1 VKFGRRNS
9 WVEVGR
15 RLLAERFAEQ
25 DEALIQEERNALLQV
40 AQGLPETPVD
50 GAAEEY
56 METVSADADPTQM
69 VLTVL
74 GRFNRAVAKA
84 ESNPQGRWTDECIEQ
99 IVAGIEI
106 AVRNRWDNLREALT
120 DTARI
125 LQTYEDADIPYEAV
139 YFLKD
144 SYEILCLMV
153 GDLIV
158 DNVRSGAM
166 NKWRERYHLAVKEL
180 ERFGL
185 EPIPDEMPEEA
196 PMPAAPV
203 ASVGRGQIIPF
214 HASQR
219 RDEAAAFDLSD
230 EPAPAPADDHEAR
243 AGETETLEDDTPYV
257 PEVPEVEAELSIEA
271 EDRRVYVADEMME
284 DETEEAP
291 ALWSVPQE
299 AHDEKEEAEAAA
311 EEGIAQEM
319 LLFEEATDA
328 EAATAT
334 QEAEEA
340 MSAETARIEEWTIET
355 ATDEEQAALED
366 EMAAEVECEAPE
378 TLRVGFSPA
387 AAEMPELDG
396 ISPEEA
402 EAAAEDALAAL
413 APRSGAGTAVEAQEA
428 DLFSG
433 IEEAFAEEAPLE
445 EAPLEARSAPVEV
458 PRPAASVSAGAVPA
472 QAAAAPPAEGTPEH
486 LLYSAQAAMARGDIA
501 SAKLL
506 ALQVAADMARLEAE
520 RAAVELGRAK
530 SLREETSA
538 HIQAAQREV
547 ATAEASLGARVQ
559 ARATQ
564 ERALAAKHAEIRG
577 IEESIAEIEQGIRH
591 IDEQIA
597 RLQAQREAEV
607 ERLGEVQAVD
617 AAERREA
624 DRLREDIEVLGI
636 QEQDAEQALRAARS
650 RVAAL
655 EEERSAREAA
665 IREAEA
671 ALAARLEA
679 VADIDGTMNH
689 MRAAAG
695 V

>member
-1 VKFGRRNS
+1 MKFGRRNS

-40 AQGLPETPVD
+40 AQGIAETPIESHPED
-50 GAAEEY
+50 YEENTAA
-56 METVSADADPTQM
+56 SADPTQM
-69 VLTVL
+69 LLTVL

-84 ESNPQGRWTDECIEQ
+84 EANPQGSWTDECIEQ

-106 AVRNRWDNLREALT
+106 AVRNHWDNLREALT

-185 EPIPDEMPEEA
+185 EPIPDDMPEEA
-196 PMPAAPV
+196 PIPAAP
-203 ASVGRGQIIPF
+203 AAARGQIIPF
-214 HASQR
+214 NAPQR
-219 RDEAAAFDLSD
+219 RDDADAFNMTEEVVAAPPQQPDAFAEDAEAIQEES
-230 EPAPAPADDHEAR
+230 
-243 AGETETLEDDTPYV
+243 PYV
-257 PEVPEVEAELSIEA
+257 PEVPETESELIIEVEDRRIYVPDDAVEAEAEA
-271 EDRRVYVADEMME
+271 E
-284 DETEEAP
+284 EEP
-291 ALWSVPQE
+291 ALWSLP
-299 AHDEKEEAEAAA
+299 EETLPAAEDAAAAA
-311 EEGIAQEM
+311 EEEIAQEM
-319 LLFEEATDA
+319 LLFEESLAAKTAPESREEDTETEAVDIEVIAVERASDEELENTDEEIAIVA
-328 EAATAT
+328 EAPAQETAAAMHTAT
-334 QEAEEA
+334 FETGDEAA
-340 MSAETARIEEWTIET
+340 MSAA
-355 ATDEEQAALED
+355 
-366 EMAAEVECEAPE
+366 
-378 TLRVGFSPA
+378 
-387 AAEMPELDG
+387 
-396 ISPEEA
+396 EA
-402 EAAAEDALAAL
+402 EAAAEDALAVL
-413 APRSGAGTAVEAQEA
+413 STRPERAPARLEQEE
-428 DLFSG
+428 DLFSS
-433 IEEAFAEEAPLE
+433 IEATVPEET
-445 EAPLEARSAPVEV
+445 
-458 PRPAASVSAGAVPA
+458 PAAEAVHGAAIAQPA
-472 QAAAAPPAEGTPEH
+472 TAAAASTAPAEGTPEH

-506 ALQVAADMARLEAE
+506 ALQVAADMARIEAE

-530 SLREETSA
+530 TLREETCGQ
-538 HIQAAQREV
+538 IQNAQREV
-547 ATAEASLGARVQ
+547 AAAEASLGARLQ

-564 ERALAAKHAEIRG
+564 ERALAAKRAEIRG
-577 IEESIAEIEQGIRH
+577 IEESMAEIEQGIRQ

-597 RLQAQREAEV
+597 RLQAQREAEC

-617 AAERREA
+617 AAERREES
-624 DRLREDIEVLGI
+624 RLIEEIEVLGA
-636 QEQDAEQALRAARS
+636 QEQDAEQALRAARG

-655 EEERSAREAA
+655 EEERSKREAA